1 MPKIFVQFGMV
12 FARVG
17 GMVYPR
23 TLNICTKE
31 HTPHMGGG
39 AGLAPLKWVG
49 FYNLCSIQRD
59 T

>member
-49 FYNLCSIQRD
+49 VL
-59 T
+59 